1 MSLEIPGNHNQTN
14 HNMKASATRS
24 LSTSQ
29 PASPTSRLTTGKSWK
44 SLAVTAPL
52 LILVSLSPV
61 YAAPNGTR
69 PTVLTNLAATSVST
83 SQMRVSGTLTTLS
96 GAGIAGMR
104 VNIYAVN
111 DANFTL
117 WTSAY
122 TANNGTFAVTSN
134 KPPVGAKIQ
143 VEVEGNAAYS
153 RPLPTSSRP

>member
-1 MSLEIPGNHNQTN
+1 
-14 HNMKASATRS
+14 
-24 LSTSQ
+24 
-29 PASPTSRLTTGKSWK
+29 LTTGRIWK
-44 SLAVTAPL
+44 SRAVVTL
-52 LILVSLSPV
+52 LPALVSLSPV

-69 PTVLTNLAATSVST
+69 PTVLSNLVATSVST

-104 VNIYAVN
+104 VNIYAVG

-122 TANNGTFAVTSN
+122 TANNGTFSVTSN

-153 RPLPTSSRP
+153 RPLPTSNRP